1 MLATLAGQL
10 EKLVSNSHNSYST
23 NAGLG
28 KGKGVLSP
36 EDRARRY
43 ALTAL
48 AGEVARVE
56 GAGENERGNTLYSS
70 TKRAAQFIPCGAL
83 SESEVS
89 ESMTRAG
96 EGVGLSSSN
105 VVSTVQ
111 RAIKNGKDDPWSPD
125 SVLEIRTRGRV
136 RRRRNGKV
144 QHRELR
150 TVTPS
155 PAKLKRPPQHEVLAL
170 WEAAAPTDL
179 TWAPAP
185 DWYLDGVSYL
195 IKRLWH
201 PPAVAALDLARILP
215 GEYSWPKWWP
225 WGDRRIWSLAMLTY
239 EADGTPA
246 SIQARAIEL
255 RGEGADPKS
264 RNPKGYSA
272 AELLFADSKGLA
284 LLKGEGAPP
293 KTILLAEGLTDTL
306 ALALWARYRAEPAAV
321 LGMVAGSAKALSR
334 VAWRPGQTV
343 VCFTDTDGAGEGYA
357 QAALAALPEFV
368 TMLRAEVGHE

>member
-1 MLATLAGQL
+1 MTPS
-10 EKLVSNSHNSYST
+10 KPSCST
-23 NAGLG
+23 NSAQNVDPWPQ
-28 KGKGVLSP
+28 KGRLSA

-48 AGEVARVE
+48 DGELARVE

-96 EGVGLSSSN
+96 EDVGLSSSS
-105 VVSTVQ
+105 VASTVQ
-111 RAIKNGKDDPWSPD
+111 RAIKNGQSDPWSPD
-125 SVLEIRTRGRV
+125 SVLEIRTGGRV
-136 RRRRNGKV
+136 RRRRNGKA

-150 TVTPS
+150 PVTPS
-155 PAKLKRPPQHEVLAL
+155 PAKLKRPPQDEVLAL

-225 WGDRRIWSLAMLTY
+225 WGDRRIWSLAMLAY

-255 RGEGADPKS
+255 RGEETKIKA
-264 RNPKGYSA
+264 RNPKGYNA
-272 AELLFADSKGLA
+272 GELLFADQKGLA
-284 LLKGEGAPP
+284 FLKGEGTPP
-293 KTILLAEGLTDTL
+293 ATILLAEGLTDTL
-306 ALALWARYRAEPAAV
+306 ALALWTQYKAEPTAV

-343 VCFTDTDGAGEGYA
+343 VCFTDNDGAGDGYA
-357 QAALAALPEFV
+357 EAARAALPEFV
-368 TMLRAEVGHE
+368 NLLRPEISDE

>member
-1 MLATLAGQL
+1 MRSPSR
-10 EKLVSNSHNSYST
+10 SNCSSYPQQNVDPGGRKSS
-23 NAGLG
+23 
-28 KGKGVLSP
+28 LSP
-36 EDRARRY
+36 EDRARKY

-48 AGEVARVE
+48 AGELARVD
-56 GAGENERGNTLYSS
+56 GAGEGERGNTLYSS

-89 ESMTRAG
+89 EAMTGVG
-96 EGVGLSSSN
+96 EGVGLSSSS
-105 VVSTVQ
+105 VASTVQ
-111 RAIKNGKDDPWSPD
+111 RAIKNGQCDPWNPD
-125 SVLEIRTRGRV
+125 SVLEIKTGGRV
-136 RRRRNGKV
+136 RRRQGV
-144 QHRELR
+144 EQHRKLKA
-150 TVTPS
+150 VTPS
-155 PAKLKRPPQHEVLAL
+155 PAKLKRPPQDEVLAM

-195 IKRLWH
+195 IKRLKRLGH
-201 PPAVAALDLARILP
+201 PPNVATLDLVRILP

-225 WGDRRIWSLAMLTY
+225 WGARRVWSLAMLAY

-272 AELLFADSKGLA
+272 AELLFADQKGLA
-284 LLKGEGAPP
+284 LLKGEGTPP
-293 KTILLAEGLTDTL
+293 TTVLLAEGLTDTL

-321 LGMVAGSAKALSR
+321 LGMIEGSAKALSR

-357 QAALAALPEFV
+357 VAAQAALPEFV